1 MDESLFYIAGG
12 ALIAV
17 ALILSFIGMR
27 SDKFPSDK
35 LLVPGI
41 ALIALLV
48 AVTAVGA
55 VELAK
60 HEQEHKLGEANA
72 AADVKESAQTQT
84 DQQAGAAPAPTPQ
97 GQSGGGSAGG
107 GGSSGASSEGA
118 KLFVS
123 SGCGSC
129 HSLSVLGSD
138 ATGTIGPNLDT
149 ALVNRDAKFIEESIV
164 DPSAYVAKGY
174 PDGTMPSNFSD
185 QLSQDQISAIVD
197 FLVQSTSGGG
207 SGSSGG

>member
-1 MDESLFYIAGG
+1 MDETLFYIAGG
-12 ALIAV
+12 ALIVV
-17 ALILSFIGMR
+17 ALILSFAGMR
-27 SDKFPSDK
+27 SDRFPSEK
-35 LLVPGI
+35 LLIPGI
-41 ALIALLV
+41 ALVALLV
-48 AVTAVGA
+48 GVTAVGA

-60 HEQEHKLGEANA
+60 HEQEHRLGEANA
-72 AADVKESAQTQT
+72 AADVKESAQTET
-84 DQQAGAAPAPTPQ
+84 DQQAGAAPETTPQ
-97 GQSGGGSAGG
+97 GQGG
-107 GGSSGASSEGA
+107 GGNAAGASGAASEGG

-123 SGCGSC
+123 AGCGSC
-129 HSLSVLGSD
+129 HSLSELGSD

-149 ALVNRDAKFIEESIV
+149 ALVNRDAEFIEESIV

-197 FLVQSTSGGG
+197 FLVQSTSGGS

>member
-1 MDESLFYIAGG
+1 M
-12 ALIAV
+12 
-17 ALILSFIGMR
+17 
-27 SDKFPSDK
+27 
-35 LLVPGI
+35 
-41 ALIALLV
+41 
-48 AVTAVGA
+48 T
-55 VELAK
+55 
-60 HEQEHKLGEANA
+60 
-72 AADVKESAQTQT
+72 
-84 DQQAGAAPAPTPQ
+84 
-97 GQSGGGSAGG
+97 
-107 GGSSGASSEGA
+107 ASSWSHSRCIRGRLSALGCSLTCCGENGRRPQRA
-118 KLFVS
+118 RWSKAAS

-129 HSLSVLGSD
+129 HSLSELGSD

-185 QLSQDQISAIVD
+185 QLSQEQINAIVD

>member
-97 GQSGGGSAGG
+97 GQSGGGSGG

>member
-27 SDKFPSDK
+27 SDKFPSEK
-35 LLVPGI
+35 LLIPGI

-84 DQQAGAAPAPTPQ
+84 DQQAGAAPSPTPQ
-97 GQSGGGSAGG
+97 GQGSAGSG
-107 GGSSGASSEGA
+107 ASSGASSEGG

-129 HSLSVLGSD
+129 HSLSELGSD

-185 QLSQDQISAIVD
+185 QLSQEQISAIVD
-197 FLVQSTSGGG
+197 FLAQSTSGGG
-207 SGSSGG
+207 SGSSG

>member
-35 LLVPGI
+35 LLIPGI

-84 DQQAGAAPAPTPQ
+84 DQQAGAAPSPTPQ
-97 GQSGGGSAGG
+97 GQGGGGGSAGA
-107 GGSSGASSEGA
+107 SGASSEGS

-129 HSLSVLGSD
+129 HSLSELGSD

-185 QLSQDQISAIVD
+185 QLSQEQINAIVD

>member
-27 SDKFPSDK
+27 SDKFPPDK

-72 AADVKESAQTQT
+72 AADVKESAQAQT

-97 GQSGGGSAGG
+97 GQSG

>member
-17 ALILSFIGMR
+17 ALILSFVGMR
-27 SDKFPSDK
+27 SDRFPSEK
-35 LLVPGI
+35 LLIPGI

-97 GQSGGGSAGG
+97 GQSGGGSGG

-129 HSLSVLGSD
+129 HSLSELGSD

>member
-97 GQSGGGSAGG
+97 GQSGGGGGG

-129 HSLSVLGSD
+129 HSLSELGSD

>member
-1 MDESLFYIAGG
+1 MRPRTILIGAGASAG
-12 ALIAV
+12 ALTLL
-17 ALILSFIGMR
+17 ALAFR
-27 SDKFPSDK
+27 
-35 LLVPGI
+35 
-41 ALIALLV
+41 
-48 AVTAVGA
+48 
-55 VELAK
+55 
-60 HEQEHKLGEANA
+60 
-72 AADVKESAQTQT
+72 
-84 DQQAGAAPAPTPQ
+84 
-97 GQSGGGSAGG
+97 GG
-107 GGSSGASSEGA
+107 

-129 HSLSVLGSD
+129 HSLSELGSD

-174 PDGTMPSNFSD
+174 PDGMMPSNFSD

>member
-27 SDKFPSDK
+27 SDKFPPDK
-35 LLVPGI
+35 LLIPGI

-72 AADVKESAQTQT
+72 AADVKESAQTET

-97 GQSGGGSAGG
+97 GQGG
-107 GGSSGASSEGA
+107 GGNGGGAPAGASSEGA

-129 HSLSVLGSD
+129 HSLSELGSD

-185 QLSQDQISAIVD
+185 QLSQEQINAIVD

>member
-27 SDKFPSDK
+27 SDKFPPDK

-97 GQSGGGSAGG
+97 GQSGGGSGGG

-129 HSLSVLGSD
+129 HSLSELGSD

-149 ALVNRDAKFIEESIV
+149 ALVNRVAKFIEESIV

>member
-27 SDKFPSDK
+27 SDKFPPEK
-35 LLVPGI
+35 LLIPGI

-84 DQQAGAAPAPTPQ
+84 DQQAGAAPASTPQ
-97 GQSGGGSAGG
+97 GQGG
-107 GGSSGASSEGA
+107 GGNAASGGSSSEGG

-129 HSLSVLGSD
+129 HSLSTLGSD

-149 ALVNRDAKFIEESIV
+149 ALVNKDAKFIEESIV
-164 DPSAYVAKGY
+164 DPSADVAKGY

-197 FLVQSTSGGG
+197 FLVQSTSGGS

>member
-97 GQSGGGSAGG
+97 GQSGGGG

-129 HSLSVLGSD
+129 HSLSELGSD